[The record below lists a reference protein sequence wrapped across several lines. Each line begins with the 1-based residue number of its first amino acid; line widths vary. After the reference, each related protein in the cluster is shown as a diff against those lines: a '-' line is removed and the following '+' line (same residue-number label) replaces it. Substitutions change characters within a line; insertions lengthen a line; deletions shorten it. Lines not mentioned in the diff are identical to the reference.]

1 MVEVLDTVE
10 MGETKLVKS
19 VPVVLGIGGT
29 VPYVKELE
37 YDSKGGGGSKVA
49 ELLETSCFN
58 RGLCCLRFF
67 GT

>member
-1 MVEVLDTVE
+1 MVEVFDTVE
-10 MGETKLVKS
+10 MGETELVKS
-19 VPVVLGIGGT
+19 GPVVLRIGGT
-29 VPYVKELE
+29 VPCVKELE

-49 ELLETSCFN
+49 ELLRTSCFN